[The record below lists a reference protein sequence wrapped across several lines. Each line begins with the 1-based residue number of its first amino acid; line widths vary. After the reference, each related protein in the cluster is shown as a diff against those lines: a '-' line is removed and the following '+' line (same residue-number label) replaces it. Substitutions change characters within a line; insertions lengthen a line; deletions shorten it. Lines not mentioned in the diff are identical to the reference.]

1 MIDFIFIN
9 SPSIVFFICIILYFI
24 FFKLIDKYSSDHSG
38 NCFYFTIIFSFVVM
52 FLCIA
57 TERKIKIPYLNKT
70 HTVEVKKKTVI
81 TCVSYYK
88 GAERAYQT
96 TNELVVNGNALYL
109 LERKIIDFHYK
120 DGNIVR
126 FDTKNCTGRVDV
138 EKSYIKLK

>member
-1 MIDFIFIN
+1 MIDFVFIN
-9 SPSIVFFICIILYFI
+9 SPYIVFFICSIAYIVFLYFI
-24 FFKLIDKYSSDHSG
+24 RENGVIAFFSTFVFAIILIL
-38 NCFYFTIIFSFVVM
+38 
-52 FLCIA
+52 LCSA

-109 LERKIIDFHYK
+109 LERKIIDFYYK